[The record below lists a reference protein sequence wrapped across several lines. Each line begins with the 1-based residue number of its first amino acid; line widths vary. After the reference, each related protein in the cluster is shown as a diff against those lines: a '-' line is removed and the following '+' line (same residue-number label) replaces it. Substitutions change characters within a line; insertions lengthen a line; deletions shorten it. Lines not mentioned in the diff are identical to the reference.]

1 MQAKSNPFL
10 GVWSIIEMEVWDQ
23 DFVNLEVPGHFTFE
37 KDGLGYFQFGLV
49 QGRAGL
55 PGGKRCTGD
64 PRIEFSWEGQ
74 DETDPACGR
83 GWAEIEKDELKGR
96 IYIHMGVIRCS
107 GPGKH
112 EKGRVLNNKLWIP
125 IIMWE

>member
-1 MQAKSNPFL
+1 MKAKSNPFL

-37 KDGLGYFQFGLV
+37 KDEMGHFQFGLV
-49 QGRAGL
+49 HVELDCRVE
-55 PGGKRCTGD
+55 TGPRG

-96 IYIHMGVIRCS
+96 IFIHMGDDSAFRARKARK
-107 GPGKH
+107 GKSS
-112 EKGRVLNNKLWIP
+112 K
-125 IIMWE
+125 